1 MNVRSGMA
9 RSCLFRRDPG
19 PAIRR
24 PDGRRTGLAA
34 LALTLALG
42 ACVERGDFGRVK
54 THSAW
59 NEAVSAAGTLSA
71 AARGAPVSR
80 FAFTDDE
87 EEMRG
92 RAWRFL
98 TPAQDRR
105 WFDHVVAELVATR
118 IVPPEA
124 FAEDITAYHRGLLA
138 ADARSPASSYRR
150 LGEDAMAD
158 ARLIE
163 PFASVASR
171 VLAADGVRLRSLAHV
186 QSLAPADIANAEARV
201 AENRCL
207 IAWVVAGLGS
217 RQRTYRYA
225 LEHLVIE
232 TPQADAVPV
241 EGAMQVLGRTRKVLD
256 GLGIGP
262 LDGVACAG
270 PVDGVRVAAPPE
282 ARPVRPERPIVR
294 KG

>member
-1 MNVRSGMA
+1 MVRSWLSRVRHLERA
-9 RSCLFRRDPG
+9 N
-19 PAIRR
+19 R
-24 PDGRRTGLAA
+24 PDRIRALAA
-34 LALTLALG
+34 ICGLTLALG

-59 NEAVSAAGTLSA
+59 NEAVFAAGTVSA
-71 AARGAPVSR
+71 VARGVPVSP

-87 EEMRG
+87 EDMRG

-98 TPAQDRR
+98 TPAHDRR
-105 WFDHVVAELVATR
+105 WFDHLVAELVATR

-124 FAEDITAYHRGLLA
+124 FAEDITAYHRGLAA

-150 LGEDAMAD
+150 LSEDAMAD

-163 PFASVASR
+163 PFATVASR
-171 VLAADGVRLRSLAHV
+171 VLTADGVRLRSLGHVGYLNPDDVAYAH
-186 QSLAPADIANAEARV
+186 ARV

-207 IAWVVAGLGS
+207 IAWVRAGLGA
-217 RQRTYRYA
+217 RLRAYRFS

-241 EGAMQVLGRTRKVLD
+241 EHALQSLGRARKVLD
-256 GLGIGP
+256 GLGVSP
-262 LDGVACAG
+262 LDNAACAG
-270 PVDGVRVAAPPE
+270 SVEEVAIAPPAE
-282 ARPVRPERPIVR
+282 ARPIRSERPVVR